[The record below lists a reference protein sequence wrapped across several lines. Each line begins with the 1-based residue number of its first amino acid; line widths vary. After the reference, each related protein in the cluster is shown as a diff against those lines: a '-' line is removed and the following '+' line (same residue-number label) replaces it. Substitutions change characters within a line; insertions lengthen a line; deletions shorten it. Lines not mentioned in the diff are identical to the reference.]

1 LSDITDAVSV
11 LQRGGVLAHATEGV
25 WGLACDPLNYSAVQR
40 ILNIKAR
47 SEDKGLL
54 LLGASSNFFAAQLKV
69 LNDTDRQRIENS
81 WPGHVT
87 WILPDTEYPSW
98 VSGGR
103 PTIACRVP
111 DHAQA
116 RAIAEKMGRPIVS
129 TSLNLAGEQ
138 PLKIYADAVAQFAQ
152 LVDLVLPGEIGDA
165 QGPSKILQLEGTGT
179 QTLR

>member
-1 LSDITDAVSV
+1 
-11 LQRGGVLAHATEGV
+11 
-25 WGLACDPLNYSAVQR
+25 
-40 ILNIKAR
+40 
-47 SEDKGLL
+47 
-54 LLGASSNFFAAQLKV
+54 
-69 LNDTDRQRIENS
+69 
-81 WPGHVT
+81 
-87 WILPDTEYPSW
+87 
-98 VSGGR
+98 
-103 PTIACRVP
+103 VP